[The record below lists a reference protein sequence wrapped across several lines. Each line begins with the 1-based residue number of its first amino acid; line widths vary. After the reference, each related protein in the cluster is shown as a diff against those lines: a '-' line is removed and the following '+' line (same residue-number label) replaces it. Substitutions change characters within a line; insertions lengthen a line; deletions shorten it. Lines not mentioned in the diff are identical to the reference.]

1 VNISLNWLRDFVD
14 WTGSAAELDDLL
26 TRAGI
31 KVESITKKGVDFPG
45 IVIAQ
50 ILGFDRHPNA
60 DRLSV
65 CRVDDGSGQVRQI
78 VCGAKNYRP
87 GDKAPLALPG
97 AVLPGGFEI
106 KVGKLRGVQSEGML
120 CSAKELDLADDAD
133 GLLILPKEAPVG
145 RPLSELYPA
154 DTIFELEI
162 TPNRPDWLS
171 HVGVAREVAA
181 FSGEGFRLARVDMP
195 DIENAQE
202 RLVSVQAPALCPLY
216 SVRRIQNVKVGP
228 SPEWLRGRLAAVGL
242 RSINNIVD
250 ITNYVMLELGQ
261 PLHAFDAGKIHGG
274 IIVRP
279 AHSGEKFRALDGIE
293 YLLSTGDLTIADADG
308 AVALAGVMGGEE
320 SSVTDATTEVLLESA
335 FFEPSSV
342 RRSARFHNLQSESS
356 YRFERGVDPLGVLVA
371 SARATRLIE
380 ELAGGRGN
388 ETVIIAGAPPPPPD
402 AVALR
407 LSRCRSLLGVNVLA
421 NEVRDALFRLGLAPA
436 AENEDGMEWTIPSH
450 RRDLSREVDLIEE
463 VARVIGIEKIRSRI
477 AAAPAS
483 PSEADDV
490 YDFQTTVRQQLYALG
505 LSEARTSTLV
515 SERMLWRDET
525 PLRLR
530 NPLGEDQAFLR
541 TSLLPGL
548 IAALERNIRHG
559 ARSIG
564 LYEIGRTFHADASE
578 EQETLAFS
586 LYGEAIPKSWRG
598 DKVREFDWHDAKGIV
613 EALAPVPLA
622 CIRNK
627 GGPQLALSADLLAQ
641 GRCIGILGQLAPAFA
656 RTLDAIK
663 PVLIGEIA
671 LEMLRTIPRPA
682 AFHDIPKFPA
692 VVRDIAVLCP
702 IALPYGDIESA
713 LWKAKEEF
721 LVRIE
726 PFDIYV
732 DPSGEKLPADRKSIA
747 ISLTFRAHG
756 RTLNNEEVNAACERL
771 KQQLKAKLAVDFRE

>member
-1 VNISLNWLRDFVD
+1 MNISLNWLRDFVD
-14 WTGSAAELDDLL
+14 WTGSAAELGNLL
-26 TRAGI
+26 TRTGI

-45 IVIAQ
+45 VVIAQ
-50 ILGFDRHPNA
+50 ILEFNQHPNA

-65 CRVDDGSGQVRQI
+65 CQVDDGSGHPRQI
-78 VCGAKNYRP
+78 VCGAKNYRA

-97 AVLPGGFEI
+97 AVLPGGFKI

-120 CSAKELDLADDAD
+120 CSAKELDLADDAE
-133 GLLILPKEAPVG
+133 GLLILPREAPVG

-162 TPNRPDWLS
+162 TSNRPDWLS

-181 FSGEGFRLARVDMP
+181 FSGVGFHLAPVDMP
-195 DIENAQE
+195 SIENAQE
-202 RLVSVQAPALCPLY
+202 RMVSVQTPALCPFY
-216 SVRRIQNVKVGP
+216 SVRRIQNVKTGP
-228 SPEWLRGRLAAVGL
+228 SPQWLRGRLAAVGL

-250 ITNYVMLELGQ
+250 ITNYVMLALGQ
-261 PLHAFDAGKIHGG
+261 PLHAFDAGKVHGG

-279 AHSGEKFRALDGIE
+279 AHSGEKFHALDGSE
-293 YLLSTGDLTIADADG
+293 YLLSSRDLTIADADG
-308 AVALAGVMGGEE
+308 AIALAGVIGGEE

-380 ELAGGRGN
+380 ELAGGRAN
-388 ETVIIAGAPPPPPD
+388 ETVIIAGAPPPTPD
-402 AVALR
+402 AVILR
-407 LSRCRSLLGVNVLA
+407 LSRCRSLLGVDVSA
-421 NEVRDALFRLGLAPA
+421 NEVCDAFIRLGLALG
-436 AENEDGMEWTIPSH
+436 AESEDAVEWKIPSH

-463 VARVIGIEKIRSRI
+463 AARFIGIERIRSRM
-477 AAAPAS
+477 AAAPAR
-483 PSEADDV
+483 PSKADEV
-490 YDFQTTVRQQLYALG
+490 YDFHATVRQKLYALG

-515 SERMLWRDET
+515 SERMLWQGET

-541 TSLLPGL
+541 TSFLPGL

-578 EQETLAFS
+578 EQETLAFC
-586 LYGEAIPKSWRG
+586 LYGETIPKSWRG
-598 DKVREFDWHDAKGIV
+598 DEAREFDWHDAKGIV

-622 CIRNK
+622 SIRNK

-641 GRCIGILGQLAPAFA
+641 GRRIGILGQLAPAFA
-656 RTLDAIK
+656 RALDAIK

-671 LEMLRTIPRPA
+671 LEMLRTIQRPA
-682 AFHDIPKFPA
+682 AFHEIPKFPA
-692 VVRDIAVLCP
+692 VVRDIAVLCS
-702 IALPYGDIESA
+702 IALPYGEIESE

-732 DPSGEKLPADRKSIA
+732 DPSGEKLPSDRKSIA
-747 ISLTFRAHG
+747 ISLTFRAQG
-756 RTLNNEEVNAACERL
+756 RTLSNEEVNAACERL